1 MSLSQNSVLFKSKMF
16 QLYST
21 HISLELLLF
30 LEDHKRLGMEN
41 LYKNF
46 QEALGLSGST
56 LTDEKNTHKT
66 SLKEIISTELFLSV
80 LGNNSNK
87 IHLNISNIST
97 GSSFMEKVAKELK
110 NISKTFNIELET
122 TH

>member
-1 MSLSQNSVLFKSKMF
+1 MF